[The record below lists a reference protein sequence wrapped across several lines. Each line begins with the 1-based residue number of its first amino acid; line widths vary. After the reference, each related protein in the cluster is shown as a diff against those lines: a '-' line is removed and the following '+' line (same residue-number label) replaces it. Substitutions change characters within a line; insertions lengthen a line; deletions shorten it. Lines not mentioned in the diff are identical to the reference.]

1 MAKIS
6 ILIALLLQFCSIIQG
21 LAPCIDYYTHIVKQ
35 GTNEILGEITIQS
48 PKLPPYDLKVG
59 LNTDPSLHTK
69 EPVAELQLAR
79 SIQESVQA
87 VQQGKSLLYHVHFP
101 LGQPIPRLTKI
112 LFNNQQICPNPRKT
126 ETIPTT
132 KEIQLLTSNSTNEE
146 LFSMAETNS
155 ENPSLSTIENDRRD
169 PSTTTNLSEGTDN
182 NECGISNYTD
192 RKNLLVINGEET
204 KPGQWPWL
212 VALFVVRKDHEFR
225 CCGSVLS
232 TKHILTAAHCLKLN
246 FSSNFDIPPNV
257 LVVALGRFNLRQWRE
272 RGTINREVASYTI
285 HPNYTHEDSG
295 DSDLAILTLRTTVE
309 YSLFIK
315 PICLWTGSNNLDEVV
330 NRIGYV
336 VGWGQDEFGN
346 PYTAEPR
353 MARVPIVSEVTCLRS
368 HPIFITLT
376 SERTFCAG
384 LRYQSPCN
392 GDSGSGL
399 VLYDSSTGRYRLRG
413 VVSRSVTGNDF
424 LCDLQRYIVY
434 VDVAKYIP
442 WIQEQISTTTA
453 AVVYR
458 TTSTTVSPSN
468 ENTNN
473 ECGITSYYTDD
484 TNSKI
489 SNGEVTLPGQWPW
502 VVAIYNSI
510 NNEFICIGSILTTRH
525 ILTVA
530 HCLKK
535 YVDDNTIDPNNL
547 YVAFGEFILYHQW
560 YKTINRD
567 VACYKIHP
575 NYVHTN
581 SDSNLAILILRLNV
595 EYSPFI
601 KPICL
606 WSGSTDLENV
616 VNKIGYV
623 VGWGRDEFGHPNT
636 DERRMARVSIVSQAD
651 CLWSDSTF
659 TSLTSNR
666 TFCAG
671 LQNGNNCIT
680 NSGSGL
686 VLFDA
691 ITRRYKLRGIASRAL
706 FGNASFPCDPTKY
719 IVYVDVAKYV
729 PWIQQQIS
737 TT

>member
-1 MAKIS
+1 
-6 ILIALLLQFCSIIQG
+6 
-21 LAPCIDYYTHIVKQ
+21 
-35 GTNEILGEITIQS
+35 NEILGEITIQS

-59 LNTDPSLHTK
+59 FNTDSSLHTK
-69 EPVAELQLAR
+69 EPVAQLQLAR

-112 LFNNQQICPNPRKT
+112 LFNNQQICPSPRKT

-132 KEIQLLTSNSTNEE
+132 KEIQLTSNSTNEE
-146 LFSMAETNS
+146 SFSMAETNG
-155 ENPSLSTIENDRRD
+155 ENPSLSTIENDKRD
-169 PSTTTNLSEGTDN
+169 PSTTINLSNRTDN

-192 RKNLLVINGEET
+192 RKNLLVINGEEKT
-204 KPGQWPWL
+204 GPWL

-285 HPNYTHEDSG
+285 HPNYTHEESG

-309 YSLFIK
+309 YNLFIK

-353 MARVPIVSEVTCLRS
+353 MARVPIEVTCLRS

-434 VDVAKYIP
+434 VDVAKYIL
-442 WIQEQISTTTA
+442 WIQEQISTT
-453 AVVYR
+453 
-458 TTSTTVSPSN
+458 
-468 ENTNN
+468 
-473 ECGITSYYTDD
+473 
-484 TNSKI
+484 
-489 SNGEVTLPGQWPW
+489 
-502 VVAIYNSI
+502 
-510 NNEFICIGSILTTRH
+510 
-525 ILTVA
+525 
-530 HCLKK
+530 
-535 YVDDNTIDPNNL
+535 
-547 YVAFGEFILYHQW
+547 
-560 YKTINRD
+560 
-567 VACYKIHP
+567 
-575 NYVHTN
+575 
-581 SDSNLAILILRLNV
+581 
-595 EYSPFI
+595 
-601 KPICL
+601 
-606 WSGSTDLENV
+606 
-616 VNKIGYV
+616 
-623 VGWGRDEFGHPNT
+623 
-636 DERRMARVSIVSQAD
+636 
-651 CLWSDSTF
+651 
-659 TSLTSNR
+659 
-666 TFCAG
+666 
-671 LQNGNNCIT
+671 
-680 NSGSGL
+680 
-686 VLFDA
+686 
-691 ITRRYKLRGIASRAL
+691 
-706 FGNASFPCDPTKY
+706 
-719 IVYVDVAKYV
+719 
-729 PWIQQQIS
+729 
-737 TT
+737 